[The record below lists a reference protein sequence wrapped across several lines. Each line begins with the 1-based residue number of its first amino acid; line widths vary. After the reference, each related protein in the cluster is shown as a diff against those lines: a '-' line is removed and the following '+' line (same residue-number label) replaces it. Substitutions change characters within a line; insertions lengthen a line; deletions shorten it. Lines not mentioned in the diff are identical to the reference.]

1 MLCTVLVNSFS
12 LSQLVHK
19 RLATQC
25 LGLLID
31 VEEQSFDKRLETFL
45 PLLSLCLVT
54 TPSASTAGDT
64 SNWQQ
69 QQQQSG
75 SELAEE
81 DGWSVVSEDHLL
93 YNTLSTLKKIFNT
106 CIVAIETSDH
116 TPTILSKSLGWC
128 INFCTVSSKLT
139 KASII
144 NFIHCVILCIGA
156 VQSLLGHSH
165 AWVQLASC
173 QLLGLVFA
181 GCDQDEVAHSLI
193 TAATAE
199 QGGEGASRSKRRRLE
214 RHCLVDM
221 STVSG
226 TASIVTSV
234 SCCCSG
240 EATGKG
246 FPDYSKSSSSPY

>member
-1 MLCTVLVNSFS
+1 M
-12 LSQLVHK
+12 
-19 RLATQC
+19 
-25 LGLLID
+25 
-31 VEEQSFDKRLETFL
+31 
-45 PLLSLCLVT
+45 
-54 TPSASTAGDT
+54 
-64 SNWQQ
+64 
-69 QQQQSG
+69 
-75 SELAEE
+75 
-81 DGWSVVSEDHLL
+81 
-93 YNTLSTLKKIFNT
+93 
-106 CIVAIETSDH
+106 
-116 TPTILSKSLGWC
+116 
-128 INFCTVSSKLT
+128 SSKLT

-144 NFIHCVILCIGA
+144 NFIHCVVLCIGA

-199 QGGEGASRSKRRRLE
+199 QGGASRSKRRRLE

-234 SCCCSG
+234 SCCCCCSG

>member
-1 MLCTVLVNSFS
+1 M
-12 LSQLVHK
+12 
-19 RLATQC
+19 
-25 LGLLID
+25 
-31 VEEQSFDKRLETFL
+31 
-45 PLLSLCLVT
+45 
-54 TPSASTAGDT
+54 
-64 SNWQQ
+64 
-69 QQQQSG
+69 
-75 SELAEE
+75 
-81 DGWSVVSEDHLL
+81 
-93 YNTLSTLKKIFNT
+93 Y
-106 CIVAIETSDH
+106 
-116 TPTILSKSLGWC
+116 
-128 INFCTVSSKLT
+128 
-139 KASII
+139 
-144 NFIHCVILCIGA
+144 NFIHCVVLCIGA

-199 QGGEGASRSKRRRLE
+199 QQGGGGGASRSKRRRLE

-234 SCCCSG
+234 SCCCCCSG